1 MKKPKLSAKDLP
13 GKDFKGRALN
23 LVPYDGARL
32 FRAFQTR
39 HPDPLGYVPA
49 RNRFSDPRIQPDPK
63 DNPSDVFATVFFG
76 ASVETCVLETIIRDT
91 GVGTSGTAIPISKS
105 YMQSWSVAEVSCAS
119 PLRLLDLRADGCL
132 QNKIPTDAVRAK
144 SHLLGQLWA
153 YAMLEHPDQ
162 PDGIMFSSRLN
173 EDTNVAVFDRAMA
186 KMTAVSHR
194 PLFDYRS
201 ELAGILT
208 KYRVGFV

>member
-13 GKDFKGRALN
+13 GKDFKERALN
-23 LVPYDGARL
+23 LVPYEGARL

-39 HPDPLGYVPA
+39 HPDPLGYFPV

-63 DNPSDVFATVFFG
+63 DNSSDVFATVFFG

-91 GVGTSGTAIPISKS
+91 GVGTSGTVIPISKS
-105 YMQSWSVAEVSCAS
+105 YMQSWSVADVSCISA
-119 PLRLLDLRADGCL
+119 LRLLDLRAGGCL
-132 QNKIPTDAVRAK
+132 QYKIPTDAIRAK

-153 YAMLEHPDQ
+153 HAVHEHPAL

-173 EDTNVAVFDRAMA
+173 EQTNVAVFDRAMP
-186 KMTAVSHR
+186 KMNAISHQ

-201 ELAGILT
+201 ELADILT
-208 KYRVGFV
+208 KYQVGFV

>member
-1 MKKPKLSAKDLP
+1 MKKPRLSAKVLP
-13 GKDFKGRALN
+13 GKDFKTRTLN

-39 HPDPLGYVPA
+39 HPDPLGYRPA

-76 ASVETCVLETIIRDT
+76 ENVETCVLETIIRDT
-91 GVGTSGTAIPISKS
+91 GVGTSGTAVPISKA
-105 YMQSWSVAEVSCAS
+105 YMQSWSVTDVVCTA

-132 QNKIPTDAVRAK
+132 QNKIPTDAVRAQN
-144 SHLLGQLWA
+144 HLLGQLWA
-153 YAMLEHPDQ
+153 YAIHEHPDQ

-173 EDTNVAVFDRAMA
+173 EATNVAVFDRAMP
-186 KMTAVSHR
+186 KMNAVSHQ

-201 ELAGILT
+201 ELAHILT
-208 KYRVGFV
+208 KYQVGLV